1 MCIKWKS
8 TYLQSDNNSVLNE
21 QLGILMLQRLQLCLK
36 YFMTSTFLKIMYKVL
51 IMYINVKKNWF
62 IHALTAHDTS
72 KTATRESNLT
82 KS

>member
-51 IMYINVKKNWF
+51 IMYINVKK
-62 IHALTAHDTS
+62 TVVY
-72 KTATRESNLT
+72 TRVNGA
-82 KS
+82 